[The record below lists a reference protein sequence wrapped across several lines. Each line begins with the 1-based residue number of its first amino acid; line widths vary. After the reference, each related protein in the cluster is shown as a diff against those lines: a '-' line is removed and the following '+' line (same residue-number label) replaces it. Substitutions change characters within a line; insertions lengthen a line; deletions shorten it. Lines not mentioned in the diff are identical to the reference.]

1 MQITPAV
8 LPHTFSEITDKLSR
22 VEGLATRVQI
32 DICDGVFGREK
43 TWMPVGTEV
52 LPSGFDYEFDI
63 MVNEWKPVVEKCLLL
78 KPSYI
83 VVHVDLFSE
92 DDMKSLVE
100 MVRPHAV
107 PLGLSISNDKNVD
120 FLADMVRLAQEL
132 YGNTKIYIQV
142 MGIQSI
148 GEQAQSFDPSVV
160 ERIIAIKQLFGEAM
174 LQVDG
179 GMTPETALEVKRA
192 GAEIAVSGSY
202 IFADN
207 ESSTALST
215 MMAVGEQKQDWL

>member
-1 MQITPAV
+1 
-8 LPHTFSEITDKLSR
+8 
-22 VEGLATRVQI
+22 
-32 DICDGVFGREK
+32 
-43 TWMPVGTEV
+43 
-52 LPSGFDYEFDI
+52 
-63 MVNEWKPVVEKCLLL
+63 MVNDWKPVVEKCLLL
-78 KPSYI
+78 KPSYL
-83 VVHVDLFSE
+83 VVHVDQFSE
-92 DDMKSLVE
+92 DDMKTLVE
-100 MVRPHAV
+100 VVQPHAI

-148 GEQAQSFDPSVV
+148 GEQAQSFDPSVI
-160 ERIIAIKQLFGEAM
+160 ERIIAIKQLFGETM

-207 ESSTALST
+207 ESTTALST

>member
-1 MQITPAV
+1 
-8 LPHTFSEITDKLSR
+8 
-22 VEGLATRVQI
+22 
-32 DICDGVFGREK
+32 
-43 TWMPVGTEV
+43 
-52 LPSGFDYEFDI
+52 
-63 MVNEWKPVVEKCLLL
+63 
-78 KPSYI
+78 
-83 VVHVDLFSE
+83 
-92 DDMKSLVE
+92 
-100 MVRPHAV
+100 
-107 PLGLSISNDKNVD
+107 
-120 FLADMVRLAQEL
+120 
-132 YGNTKIYIQV
+132 